1 MEINSQENNGQLE
14 ITVKL
19 SNEEFKPYILEG
31 ARRIASE
38 IKLPGFR
45 PGKAPYAVVKAKVGE
60 MTILEE
66 AARVAINRTLNE
78 AIKRGA
84 TNRATIGQPNVD
96 VTKLAPDNP
105 LEYKIRVNLLPTV
118 IIKDYKNLAIRQ
130 PEIKVPEEQINKT
143 LEQLRESGAQKI
155 ASLEP
160 AKMGDLVVANIQISA
175 DKVPIEGGQGQNV
188 NIVLGK
194 DYLVPGFD
202 QQLLGATVGQELQ
215 FQIPYPKDHYQKAL
229 AGKLVDFKIKINEIW
244 HRQLPELNNQ
254 LAKNFGFEN
263 LAALKENIKASLMA
277 EKQQQIDN
285 EMEIKI
291 FEELINRA
299 SIDKISESLINK
311 EAEVMLDELQYNLEQ
326 NGGNLNDYLASIKK
340 TKEEFL
346 LEILPQAVKRVKTA
360 LIIKEITKLEGI
372 TATNEEVDNELNS
385 LKERYKDNQEIMS
398 RLNAPNYREYL
409 TNVIIS
415 NKTVRFL
422 KDHNIV
428 NKDKDKE
435 KTTAKPKTTAKG
447 KNQPVKKQDKTAHHK

>member
-96 VTKLAPDNP
+96 VTKLAPNNP

-160 AKMGDLVVANIQISA
+160 AKMGDLVVANIQISV
-175 DKVPIEGGQGQNV
+175 DKVPIEGGQGQGV

-194 DYLVPGFD
+194 DYLVPGLD
-202 QQLLGATVGQELQ
+202 QKLLGATVGQELQ

-229 AGKLVDFKIKINEIW
+229 AGKLADFKIKINEIW
-244 HRQLPELNNQ
+244 HRQLPELDDQ
-254 LAKNFGFEN
+254 LAKNFGFEK
-263 LAALKENIKASLMA
+263 LADLKENIKASLMA

-311 EAEVMLDELQYNLEQ
+311 EAEAMLDELQYNLEQ
-326 NGGNLNDYLASIKK
+326 NGGNLNDYLTSIKK
-340 TKEEFL
+340 TKEQFL

-372 TATNEEVDNELNS
+372 NATNEEVDKELNN
-385 LKERYKDNQEIMS
+385 LKERYKDNQEIMN

-409 TNVIIS
+409 ANVIVS

-422 KDHNIV
+422 KDHNIIT
-428 NKDKDKE
+428 KEKE
-435 KTTAKPKTTAKG
+435 KTTAKSKTTK
-447 KNQPVKKQDKTAHHK
+447 KEENQPVKKQKKTTHHNK